1 MKPYKKKRVSAKQ
14 SLEPSSKLPCLLRT
28 LKEKKIDWGR
38 NRIDTRLMKALVKK
52 DTICKIGVNEV
63 TQV

>member
-1 MKPYKKKRVSAKQ
+1 MFTKNAKG
-14 SLEPSSKLPCLLRT
+14 E
-28 LKEKKIDWGR
+28 KIDWGR

-52 DTICKIGVNEV
+52 DTICKLGVNEV

>member
-1 MKPYKKKRVSAKQ
+1 MKPKKKRVSVRQ

-28 LKEKKIDWGR
+28 LKEKKLTGVE
-38 NRIDTRLMKALVKK
+38 IDTRLMKALVKK